1 MIAEG
6 IPAEQARQACWFF
19 DSQGLLVEERPEI
32 AAQKRPFAHPHEPH
46 EQLLGAIRALQP
58 SALIGCAGQAGVFTE
73 EVIRLMGQLHER
85 PIIFALSNPTA
96 KSECTAQQAYEWTEG
111 RAIFASGSP
120 FDAVQ
125 LGNQTFVPG
134 QGNNAYIFPGVGLGA
149 ISCGATRVTDEM
161 FLAASRILARLVT
174 EEDLALGRVYP
185 RLAHIREV
193 SAQIAIAV
201 AAIAYRDGLARK
213 ALPQDLEADIRE
225 QMFQPLYPHYA

>member
-1 MIAEG
+1 M
-6 IPAEQARQACWFF
+6 
-19 DSQGLLVEERPEI
+19 
-32 AAQKRPFAHPHEPH
+32 
-46 EQLLGAIRALQP
+46 
-58 SALIGCAGQAGVFTE
+58 IGCAGQAGVFTE
-73 EVIRLMGQLHER
+73 EIIRLMGQMHER
-85 PIIFALSNPTA
+85 PIIFALSNPTV
-96 KSECTAQQAYEWTEG
+96 KSECTAQQAYEWSEG

-120 FDAVQ
+120 FDPVQ

-149 ISCGATRVTDEM
+149 ISCGATHVTDEM
-161 FLAASRILARLVT
+161 FLAASRILAGLVT

-185 RLAHIREV
+185 RLSHIREV

-213 ALPQDLEADIRE
+213 ALPQDLEADIRG